1 MKVELYGA
9 RANRGGFWLWS
20 IALDSDRVVANEW
33 GLFLPGAEIIRIT
46 PGLAAGQAVY
56 LAERLNG
63 TCKTNASLGKLRRE
77 LLAGC
82 LEIGIHKSIA
92 SQIHIIHHSIPTQA
106 STSSRAPLNNRV
118 LDQLIRILAGRFL
131 LPEEL
136 IGLMQASGLEEWAPV
151 WQRYVQAGV
160 CLGRMSLSGGMD
172 LTVAGRL
179 LGGKV
184 MTAACRR
191 CGTTG
196 SMDIDGP
203 GLGGAAGIGDKRAIL
218 DSSTEAIVWTRCAD
232 CGGYCPYCSECITMG
247 RIRHCSLLIKGL
259 EGHTGNPGDST
270 LGTDECRNSSLGL
283 PPASYNLAHWSL
295 SPAQEEA
302 AGEGLRFLERTALTR
317 LDKPPAEKET
327 LPQVDI
333 YQGVFQKLNQH
344 LRTCL
349 RRMGVGAPGVKAPE
363 FLIWAVT
370 GAGKTEMIFPLME
383 YELERGRRVLLA
395 TPRRDVVLELK
406 PRLEKAFPGRSV
418 AALYGG
424 SEDRWKRGDITLATT
439 HQLMRFYQAFDLVIV
454 DELDAFPY
462 HNSPSL
468 QFAARQACR
477 SGGRYVYL
485 SATPPMPLQKAARR
499 GELPHVKVPVRFH
512 RHPLPV
518 PVRLSIP
525 PLRQMVRAGRM
536 PRSLVK
542 ALQES
547 VDRGAQIF
555 LFVSRIALVEP
566 FMKLLNRAFPNSII
580 AGTSSKDEER
590 GEKVMDFRNRKI
602 DLLVTTTI
610 LERGVTVPKT
620 DVFVI
625 DADAGLFDE
634 ASLVQMAGRA
644 GRSKDD
650 PFGRVYFASK
660 EWTQSQKGAIRQI
673 TSMNRIAGKKG
684 YLLGQGREKQR
695 Y

>member
-1 MKVELYGA
+1 M
-9 RANRGGFWLWS
+9 
-20 IALDSDRVVANEW
+20 
-33 GLFLPGAEIIRIT
+33 
-46 PGLAAGQAVY
+46 
-56 LAERLNG
+56 
-63 TCKTNASLGKLRRE
+63 
-77 LLAGC
+77 
-82 LEIGIHKSIA
+82 
-92 SQIHIIHHSIPTQA
+92 
-106 STSSRAPLNNRV
+106 
-118 LDQLIRILAGRFL
+118 
-131 LPEEL
+131 
-136 IGLMQASGLEEWAPV
+136 
-151 WQRYVQAGV
+151 
-160 CLGRMSLSGGMD
+160 
-172 LTVAGRL
+172 
-179 LGGKV
+179 
-184 MTAACRR
+184 
-191 CGTTG
+191 
-196 SMDIDGP
+196 
-203 GLGGAAGIGDKRAIL
+203 
-218 DSSTEAIVWTRCAD
+218 
-232 CGGYCPYCSECITMG
+232 
-247 RIRHCSLLIKGL
+247 
-259 EGHTGNPGDST
+259 
-270 LGTDECRNSSLGL
+270 
-283 PPASYNLAHWSL
+283 
-295 SPAQEEA
+295 
-302 AGEGLRFLERTALTR
+302 
-317 LDKPPAEKET
+317 
-327 LPQVDI
+327 
-333 YQGVFQKLNQH
+333 
-344 LRTCL
+344 
-349 RRMGVGAPGVKAPE
+349 
-363 FLIWAVT
+363 
-370 GAGKTEMIFPLME
+370 
-383 YELERGRRVLLA
+383 
-395 TPRRDVVLELK
+395 
-406 PRLEKAFPGRSV
+406 
-418 AALYGG
+418 
-424 SEDRWKRGDITLATT
+424 
-439 HQLMRFYQAFDLVIV
+439 
-454 DELDAFPY
+454 
-462 HNSPSL
+462 
-468 QFAARQACR
+468 
-477 SGGRYVYL
+477 YL

-695 Y
+695 C